1 MHHMG
6 RVANEREPPGDEAPR
21 NLEAERKGFDPRGK
35 ADRAQFR
42 RETVFK
48 LARQIVRVERQQ
60 RAGVD
65 ATFVPDDA
73 RLATRKRQDG
83 EWTGRQE
90 MLLRPAFVIA
100 LVRDRR

>member
-1 MHHMG
+1 MNDVG
-6 RVANEREPPGDEAPR
+6 AGADERIPPTDEATR
-21 NLEAERKGFDPRGK
+21 DLEAERKGLDPRGK

-48 LARQIVRVERQQ
+48 LARQIAGVEGQQ
-60 RAGVD
+60 RASVG

-73 RLATRKRQDG
+73 RLATRKRQES

-90 MLLRPAFVIA
+90 MLLGAAFVIA
-100 LVRDRR
+100 FVRD